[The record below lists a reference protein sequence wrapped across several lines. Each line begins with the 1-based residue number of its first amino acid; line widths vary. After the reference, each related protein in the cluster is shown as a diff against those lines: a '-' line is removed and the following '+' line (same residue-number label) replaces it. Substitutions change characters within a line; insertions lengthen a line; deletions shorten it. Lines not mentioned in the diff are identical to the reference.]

1 VLRKKTQC
9 ANLDAVYRKCNIYHI
24 SKRAAGLQKIMGT
37 PIFAAC
43 DKLKAAG
50 IPALGPGIG
59 LTITIGKPQ
68 AALSWPQDLEEEEK
82 LARRTRCSRSN
93 FAEARLRT
101 GIKRL
106 ING

>member
-1 VLRKKTQC
+1 
-9 ANLDAVYRKCNIYHI
+9 
-24 SKRAAGLQKIMGT
+24 LQKIMGT

-68 AALSWPQDLEEEEK
+68 AAPSWPQDPEEEEK
-82 LARRTRCSRSN
+82 LARRTQCSRSN

>member
-1 VLRKKTQC
+1 
-9 ANLDAVYRKCNIYHI
+9 
-24 SKRAAGLQKIMGT
+24 MGT

-68 AALSWPQDLEEEEK
+68 AAPSWLQDPEEEER
-82 LARRTRCSRSN
+82 LARRPRWSRSN
-93 FAEARLRT
+93 FCEARLKT